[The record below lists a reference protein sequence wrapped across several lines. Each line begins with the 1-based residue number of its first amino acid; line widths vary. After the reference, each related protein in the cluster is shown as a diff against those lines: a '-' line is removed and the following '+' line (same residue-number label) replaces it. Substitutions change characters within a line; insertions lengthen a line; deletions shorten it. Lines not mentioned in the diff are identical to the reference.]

1 MNSVRSKNLSLK
13 YQRFALS
20 GCKDVGIRK
29 VCGKDSIPL
38 HELGTKMYLP
48 KYYHIFSHFY

>member
-1 MNSVRSKNLSLK
+1 MNSVKSKNLSLK

-48 KYYHIFSHFY
+48 KYYHIFSYFY